1 MTDSDKWIKDARGRL
16 VTQLDPVA
24 LHVLHRYDR
33 IEAEAL
39 HDIVETLEP
48 GTARLRRHALLM
60 IPGALLFLAALIAVL
75 YFTGDA
81 SLRRD
86 LISTIT
92 NPAIMVPN
100 LVCCI
105 LVPWMTTRHARLKR
119 VRFAL
124 LRNRRCP
131 HCGYHVCG
139 LPVAP
144 EDGATVC
151 PECGCAWLLEDDA
164 IAAGLAADAPS
175 VGLQGRR
182 AMLIVVLI
190 LGALALL
197 GVLAYRAMS

>member
-1 MTDSDKWIKDARGRL
+1 MATSDKWIKDARGRS
-16 VTQLDPVA
+16 VTQLDPVM

-39 HDIVETLEP
+39 HEIVETLEP
-48 GTARLRRHALLM
+48 GTARVRRYTILM
-60 IPGALLFLAALIAVL
+60 IPGVLACMAALIAVL

-81 SLRRD
+81 SARQD

-105 LVPWMTTRHARLKR
+105 LVPWITLRQARLKR

-124 LRNRRCP
+124 LRHRRCP
-131 HCGYHVCG
+131 HCGYDLRG
-139 LPVAP
+139 SPVVP

-164 IAAGLAADAPS
+164 IAAGLAADAPA
-175 VGLQGRR
+175 VGLQGKR
-182 AMLIVVLI
+182 AMLITVLI

-197 GVLAYRAMS
+197 GMLAYRAMS